1 MLKLL
6 LPPLIG
12 AVIGYCTNYISVKM
26 LFRPYRPIRIGKWT
40 LPFTPGVI
48 PKRKPELAHAV
59 GNAVGKSLL
68 GENEML
74 GMLKSDNMK
83 DTIAGGIS
91 CGIREYMQD
100 KTLGMAAEDF
110 VGEESWAEMKE
121 KAGTYLSEKIAAGIQ
136 TVNIQDLIV
145 EQGKAAIT
153 QMGGMVAMF
162 VNDSMIAALAQPI
175 ARNIEDY
182 IAAEGYDRIKSSVM
196 EELDAL
202 ENKNLPDL
210 VNEDIQKRISGKVM
224 EIYDEFVE
232 KKGTEIAKGFDVCTV
247 VEEKINAMDV
257 RELESLILSVMKHE
271 LGMVVNLGALIGFV
285 LGLLNLLI

>member
-1 MLKLL
+1 
-6 LPPLIG
+6 
-12 AVIGYCTNYISVKM
+12 
-26 LFRPYRPIRIGKWT
+26 
-40 LPFTPGVI
+40 
-48 PKRKPELAHAV
+48 
-59 GNAVGKSLL
+59 
-68 GENEML
+68 
-74 GMLKSDNMK
+74 
-83 DTIAGGIS
+83 
-91 CGIREYMQD
+91 MQD

-182 IAAEGYDRIKSSVM
+182 IAAEGYDKIKSSVM

>member
-1 MLKLL
+1 M
-6 LPPLIG
+6 
-12 AVIGYCTNYISVKM
+12 
-26 LFRPYRPIRIGKWT
+26 
-40 LPFTPGVI
+40 
-48 PKRKPELAHAV
+48 

-83 DTIAGGIS
+83 DTIAGGIN
-91 CGIREYMQD
+91 CGIQEYMQD
-100 KTLGMAAEDF
+100 KTLGMAAESF
-110 VGEESWAEMKE
+110 AGEESWAEMKE

-182 IAAEGYDRIKSSVM
+182 IAAEGYDKIKSSVM

>member
-12 AVIGYCTNYISVKM
+12 AVIGYCTNYIAVKM

-182 IAAEGYDRIKSSVM
+182 IAAEGYDKIKSSVM

-210 VNEDIQKRISGKVM
+210 VNEDMQKRISGKVM

>member
-12 AVIGYCTNYISVKM
+12 AVIGYCTNYIAVKM
-26 LFRPYRPIRIGKWT
+26 LFRPYHPFRIGKWT

-68 GENEML
+68 GEGEML
-74 GMLKSDNMK
+74 EMLKSDGVK
-83 DTIAGGIS
+83 ATIAGGIDS
-91 CGIREYMQD
+91 GIQEYIQD
-100 KTLGMAAEDF
+100 KTLGMAAKDF
-110 VGEESWAEMKE
+110 AGEESWTVMKE
-121 KAGTYLSEKIAAGIQ
+121 KAGNYLSEKITAGIQ
-136 TVNIQDLIV
+136 NANIQDLIV
-145 EQGKAAIT
+145 EQGKAAVM

-175 ARNIEDY
+175 AQKLEDY
-182 IAAEGYDRIKSSVM
+182 IATEGSEKIKSSVM
-196 EELDAL
+196 EELDTL
-202 ENKNLPDL
+202 EDKNLPDL
-210 VNEDIQKRISGKVM
+210 VNADMQKQISGKILK
-224 EIYDEFVE
+224 IYDEFVE
-232 KKGTEIAKGFDVCTV
+232 KKGAEIAKGFDVCAV

-257 RELESLILSVMKHE
+257 KELESLILSVMKHE

>member
-1 MLKLL
+1 
-6 LPPLIG
+6 
-12 AVIGYCTNYISVKM
+12 M

-74 GMLKSDNMK
+74 GMLKYDNMK

-182 IAAEGYDRIKSSVM
+182 IAAEGYDKIKSSVM

>member
-12 AVIGYCTNYISVKM
+12 AVIGYCTNYIAVKM

-121 KAGTYLSEKIAAGIQ
+121 KAGTYLSETIAAGIQ

-182 IAAEGYDRIKSSVM
+182 IAAEGYDKIKSSVM

>member
-12 AVIGYCTNYISVKM
+12 AVIGYCTNYIAVKM

>member
-12 AVIGYCTNYISVKM
+12 AVIGYCTNYIAVKM

-83 DTIAGGIS
+83 DTIAGGIN
-91 CGIREYMQD
+91 CGIQEYMQD

-110 VGEESWAEMKE
+110 AGEESWAEMKE

-182 IAAEGYDRIKSSVM
+182 IAAEGYDKIKSSVM

>member
-12 AVIGYCTNYISVKM
+12 AVIGYCTNYIAVKM

-182 IAAEGYDRIKSSVM
+182 IAAEGYDKIKSSVM

-271 LGMVVNLGALIGFV
+271 LGMVVNRGALIGFV

>member
-12 AVIGYCTNYISVKM
+12 AVIGYCTNYIAVKM
-26 LFRPYRPIRIGKWT
+26 LFRPYHPFRIGKWT

-68 GENEML
+68 GEGEML
-74 GMLKSDNMK
+74 EMLKSDGVK
-83 DTIAGGIS
+83 ATIAGGIDS
-91 CGIREYMQD
+91 GIQEYIQD
-100 KTLGMAAEDF
+100 KTLGMAAKDF
-110 VGEESWAEMKE
+110 AGEESWTVMKE
-121 KAGTYLSEKIAAGIQ
+121 KAGNYLSEKITAGIQ
-136 TVNIQDLIV
+136 NANIQDLIV
-145 EQGKAAIT
+145 EQGKAAVM

-175 ARNIEDY
+175 AQNLEDY
-182 IAAEGYDRIKSSVM
+182 IATEGSEKIKSSVM
-196 EELDAL
+196 EELDTL
-202 ENKNLPDL
+202 EDKNLPDL
-210 VNEDIQKRISGKVM
+210 VNADMQKQISGKILK
-224 EIYDEFVE
+224 IYDEFVE
-232 KKGTEIAKGFDVCTV
+232 KKGAEIAKGFDVCAV

-257 RELESLILSVMKHE
+257 KELESLILSVMKHE

>member
-12 AVIGYCTNYISVKM
+12 AVIGYCTNYIAVKM
-26 LFRPYRPIRIGKWT
+26 LFRPYHPVRIGKWT

-68 GENEML
+68 GEGEML
-74 GMLKSDNMK
+74 EMLKSDGVK
-83 DTIAGGIS
+83 ATIAGGIDS
-91 CGIREYMQD
+91 GIQEYIQD
-100 KTLGMAAEDF
+100 KTLGMAAKDF
-110 VGEESWAEMKE
+110 AGEESWTVMKE
-121 KAGTYLSEKIAAGIQ
+121 KAGNYLSEKITAGIQ
-136 TVNIQDLIV
+136 NSNIQDLIV
-145 EQGKAAIT
+145 EQGKAAVM

-175 ARNIEDY
+175 AQNLEDY
-182 IAAEGYDRIKSSVM
+182 IATEGSEKIKSSVM
-196 EELDAL
+196 EELDTL
-202 ENKNLPDL
+202 EDKNLPDL
-210 VNEDIQKRISGKVM
+210 VNADMQKQISGKVLK
-224 EIYDEFVE
+224 IYDEFVE
-232 KKGTEIAKGFDVCTV
+232 KKGAEIAKGFDVCAV

-257 RELESLILSVMKHE
+257 KELESLILSVMKHE

>member
-12 AVIGYCTNYISVKM
+12 AVIGYCTNYIAVKM
-26 LFRPYRPIRIGKWT
+26 LFSPYRPIRIGKWT

-83 DTIAGGIS
+83 DTIAGGLS

-182 IAAEGYDRIKSSVM
+182 IAAEGYDKIKSSVM

>member
-12 AVIGYCTNYISVKM
+12 AVIGYCTNYIAVKM

-83 DTIAGGIS
+83 DTIAGGIN
-91 CGIREYMQD
+91 CGIQEYMQD

>member
-1 MLKLL
+1 MLEKLAG
-6 LPPLIG
+6 PIIG
-12 AVIGYCTNYISVKM
+12 ALIGYCTNYIAVKM
-26 LFRPYRPIRIGKWT
+26 LFRPYHPIRIGKWT

-68 GENEML
+68 GEDEML
-74 GMLKSDNMK
+74 GMLKSDNVK
-83 DTIAGGIS
+83 ETIAGGIS
-91 CGIREYMQD
+91 CQIQEYMQD

-110 VGEESWAEMKE
+110 AGEESWAELKE

-136 TVNIQDLIV
+136 TVNIQDLIM
-145 EQGKAAIT
+145 EQGKAAIA

-182 IAAEGYDRIKSSVM
+182 IAAEGSEKIRGSVM
-196 EELDAL
+196 EELDTL

-210 VNEDIQKRISGKVM
+210 VNEDMQKRISGKVM

-232 KKGTEIAKGFDVCTV
+232 KKGTEIAKGFDVCAV